1 MDPLRSAQFASSAPL
16 ELKQSNRSQIL
27 HAFFKGGALSVNDVA
42 LSVGLSR
49 QTVMKSIQFFLQQG
63 LLISTGKGQST
74 EIGGKRPEL
83 FSLPPDKY
91 FLCIALWPDILGIR
105 LYTLSGK
112 IVDSTILNIVLPGDP
127 TTAVDMACE
136 FVNEIIVAK
145 VIDKRQIISVH
156 ISTSGIVD
164 QENGVLKYCA
174 LTPNW
179 GSDVPLAKYF
189 RPHFAASTKIL
200 LASAVTTMAYP
211 FLWDPKYAGKRVLT
225 MFTSWIVASSFIE
238 NNRIFLGRNALIGEL
253 GHMIV
258 DPNDPEVCGCGSC
271 GCLERMIDEKH
282 ITKLMLENKEQ
293 YPNSPLFH
301 VPAGKITIPTIFFFS
316 QQEDPLSQI
325 IVEYLA
331 RHFAVALRNVAIA
344 FDPDFVVFLGDYT
357 CANSYFDLQ
366 LQKNLMAFRY
376 FHAEKPFETVYDV
389 RHPVEMGIYGTYL
402 MLVEDYVYDSTR
414 SL

>member
-1 MDPLRSAQFASSAPL
+1 
-16 ELKQSNRSQIL
+16 
-27 HAFFKGGALSVNDVA
+27 
-42 LSVGLSR
+42 
-49 QTVMKSIQFFLQQG
+49 
-63 LLISTGKGQST
+63 
-74 EIGGKRPEL
+74 
-83 FSLPPDKY
+83 
-91 FLCIALWPDILGIR
+91 
-105 LYTLSGK
+105 
-112 IVDSTILNIVLPGDP
+112 
-127 TTAVDMACE
+127 
-136 FVNEIIVAK
+136 
-145 VIDKRQIISVH
+145 
-156 ISTSGIVD
+156 
-164 QENGVLKYCA
+164 
-174 LTPNW
+174 
-179 GSDVPLAKYF
+179 
-189 RPHFAASTKIL
+189 
-200 LASAVTTMAYP
+200 
-211 FLWDPKYAGKRVLT
+211 